1 MQFPIV
7 IELRRSRLLVFL
19 LVLLHG
25 LAAGC
30 ALALPWSWPLRGV
43 LLLAVGVSLG
53 YVLRPSPILDLR
65 LCAPDRLDCLLAD
78 GNRQALELHP
88 DSTVFS
94 QLIVLRLRVGEAKR
108 VSGLVLLPDQM
119 SAEQFRLLRLWLRW
133 RSEPKERA
141 GTAF

>member
-7 IELRRSRLLVFL
+7 IELRRSRLLVVL

-30 ALALPWSWPLRGV
+30 VLALPWPWPLRG
-43 LLLAVGVSLG
+43 LLLIAVGVSLG
-53 YVLRPSPILDLR
+53 YVLRPSRILDLR

-78 GNRQALELHP
+78 GNRVALVAQPE
-88 DSTVFS
+88 STVFS
-94 QLIVLRLRVGEAKR
+94 QLIVLRLRLGEAKR
-108 VSGLVLLPDQM
+108 VSSLVLLPDQM

-133 RSEPKERA
+133 RSQPKARA
-141 GTAF
+141 GTIS